1 MDNNNADDWEEQM
14 LKDMAKMFSEMGM
27 PIDIEILRNMLSQVR
42 EQFQKLGID
51 PEKLSNQDMKIDIN
65 GDSEEFRRTMESM
78 LNGSDG
84 LSELFRN
91 MGVNVQVNNPT
102 PVVDAELSQQE
113 DIEEEL
119 TVDIYIHEDRMYAT
133 VDLSR
138 QLDIIESD
146 LEINLIDSG
155 RVFQLMKTTQ
165 LRPFKKFDLPNSA
178 SQIVEWSLNNGIL
191 EFEDFFYFD
200 NFSINS
206 SGNCFCKYIYNFC

>member
-1 MDNNNADDWEEQM
+1 MDNNNTDNWEEQM

-84 LSELFRN
+84 LSDLFRN

-119 TVDIYIHEDRMYAT
+119 SVDIYVHEDRMYAT

-138 QLDIIESD
+138 RLDIIESE

-191 EFEDFFYFD
+191 DVVFD
-200 NFSINS
+200 IRNN
-206 SGNCFCKYIYNFC
+206 N

>member
-91 MGVNVQVNNPT
+91 MGVKVQVNNPT

-119 TVDIYIHEDRMYAT
+119 TVDIYVHEDRMYAT

-191 EFEDFFYFD
+191 DVVFD
-200 NFSINS
+200 IRNN
-206 SGNCFCKYIYNFC
+206 N

>member
-102 PVVDAELSQQE
+102 PVVDAE
-113 DIEEEL
+113 IP
-119 TVDIYIHEDRMYAT
+119 VYISPAAT
-133 VDLSR
+133 VPAANLAVPSAISPFLCLAASSSLKNASSLSPNFV
-138 QLDIIESD
+138 L
-146 LEINLIDSG
+146 LLI
-155 RVFQLMKTTQ
+155 
-165 LRPFKKFDLPNSA
+165 
-178 SQIVEWSLNNGIL
+178 
-191 EFEDFFYFD
+191 
-200 NFSINS
+200 
-206 SGNCFCKYIYNFC
+206 

>member
-1 MDNNNADDWEEQM
+1 MDNNNSDDWEEQM

-27 PIDIEILRNMLSQVR
+27 PIDIGILRNMLSQVR

-65 GDSEEFRRTMESM
+65 GDSEEFRRTMESI

-84 LSELFRN
+84 FSELFRN
-91 MGVNVQVNNPT
+91 MGVNVQVNNPV
-102 PVVDAELSQQE
+102 PVVDAELSQEE
-113 DIEEEL
+113 DIEKDL
-119 TVDIYIHEDRMYAT
+119 SVDINVHGDRMYAT

-138 QLDIIESD
+138 QLDIIESE

-165 LRPFKKFDLPNSA
+165 LRPFKKFDLPNPA
-178 SQIVEWSLNNGIL
+178 SQIAEWSLNNGIL
-191 EFEDFFYFD
+191 DVVFD
-200 NFSINS
+200 IRNN
-206 SGNCFCKYIYNFC
+206 N

>member
-1 MDNNNADDWEEQM
+1 MDNNNTDDWEEQM
-14 LKDMAKMFSEMGM
+14 LKNMAKMFSEMGM
-27 PIDIEILRNMLSQVR
+27 PIDIGILRNMLSQVR

-51 PEKLSNQDMKIDIN
+51 PEKLSNLDMKIDIN

-84 LSELFRN
+84 LSDLFRN

-119 TVDIYIHEDRMYAT
+119 SVDIYVHEDRMYAT

-138 QLDIIESD
+138 QLDIIESE

-191 EFEDFFYFD
+191 DVVFD
-200 NFSINS
+200 IRNN
-206 SGNCFCKYIYNFC
+206 N

>member
-91 MGVNVQVNNPT
+91 MGVNIQVNNPT

-119 TVDIYIHEDRMYAT
+119 SVDIYVHEDRMYAT

-138 QLDIIESD
+138 QLDIIESE

-191 EFEDFFYFD
+191 DVVFD
-200 NFSINS
+200 IRNND
-206 SGNCFCKYIYNFC
+206 

>member
-119 TVDIYIHEDRMYAT
+119 TVDIYVHEDRTYAT

-191 EFEDFFYFD
+191 DVVFD
-200 NFSINS
+200 IRNN
-206 SGNCFCKYIYNFC
+206 N

>member
-1 MDNNNADDWEEQM
+1 MDNNNTDDWEEQM
-14 LKDMAKMFSEMGM
+14 LKNMAKMFSEMGM

-84 LSELFRN
+84 LSDLFRN

-119 TVDIYIHEDRMYAT
+119 SVDIYVHEDRMYAT

-138 QLDIIESD
+138 RLDIIESE

-191 EFEDFFYFD
+191 DVVFD
-200 NFSINS
+200 IRNN
-206 SGNCFCKYIYNFC
+206 N

>member
-1 MDNNNADDWEEQM
+1 MGNNNADDWEEQM

-119 TVDIYIHEDRMYAT
+119 SVDIYVHEDRMYAT

-138 QLDIIESD
+138 QLDIIESE

-155 RVFQLMKTTQ
+155 RVFQLMRTTQ

-191 EFEDFFYFD
+191 DVVFD
-200 NFSINS
+200 IRNN
-206 SGNCFCKYIYNFC
+206 N